1 MAYPTQF
8 RYTKD
13 HEWVALEASRAKIGI
28 TEYAQGELGD
38 IVFVELPAPGTKVN
52 QGKNLATVES
62 VKAVSDVYAPISG
75 KVLEVNEKL
84 ESSPEL
90 INQDPHGAG
99 WLVLLEVSD
108 SSESVGLL
116 DAAGYE
122 RYLSEK

>member
-1 MAYPTQF
+1 MAYPLQF

-52 QGKNLATVES
+52 QGENLATVES

-99 WLVLLEVSD
+99 WLVLLEVSG
-108 SSESVGLL
+108 SAESEGLL